1 MTSQTRITLNRI
13 ARRTMLVFVWVAV
26 FLLVALGAGLLYKA
40 WPALVAT
47 PFKDLLLSS
56 EWLPYEGKFGL
67 LPFILSTF
75 WVTGVALIIAVPL
88 CLLASIYLS
97 EYANKRV
104 IAWVSPLID
113 ILAGLPSVIFGIWG
127 VIVIV
132 PLIRDYIGPALGVSS
147 PGYSILAGGI
157 VLSIMVFPIIIYVLL
172 EVFRT
177 IPVDLK
183 NAALSLGANKWIM
196 IRKVLLRKAMPG
208 IISAVVLGFSRAF
221 GETLAVLMVVGN
233 VEEIPHSVLDPG
245 YPLPALIASKYH
257 EVLSIPTY
265 ESALMLCAF
274 VLFIIIVFFNV
285 IARIILRK
293 VEKKIS

>member
-1 MTSQTRITLNRI
+1 MTSRGRIVLDKISQRI
-13 ARRTMLVFVWVAV
+13 MLVFVWIAV
-26 FLLVALGAGLLYKA
+26 LLLVAIGGGLLYKA
-40 WPALVAT
+40 WPVLAAT

-67 LPFILSTF
+67 LPFISSTF
-75 WVTGVALIIAVPL
+75 WVTGVALLIAVPL
-88 CLLASIYLS
+88 CLLAAIYLS
-97 EYANKRV
+97 EYANKKV

-113 ILAGLPSVIFGIWG
+113 ILSGLPSVIFGIWG

-132 PLIRDYIGPALGVSS
+132 PFIRDYVAPALGVSS
-147 PGYSILAGGI
+147 TGYSILAGGI

-177 IPVDLK
+177 IPIDLK

-208 IISAVVLGFSRAF
+208 IISAIVLGFSRAF

-233 VEEIPHSVLDPG
+233 VETVPHSPLDPG

-257 EVLSIPTY
+257 EVLSIPSY

-285 IARIILRK
+285 IARFILRK